1 LETLLVE
8 SSNNQWRLPQ
18 SRCRVG
24 IAKAD
29 ITPPVGIYHRMWGA
43 ALQDRSTGVHRPLEA
58 ALLWL
63 APREGVVGQ
72 DWLLVSLDYCILDR
86 CDLTAMAAAIA
97 SSSGV
102 STDRII
108 ITLTHTHG
116 SGRMSRER
124 GGEPG
129 GELIGPYLD
138 RLCEQLA
145 ELAVAARD
153 SLRPSTLVYDSGH
166 CDLARHR
173 DFYDAERGGYVC
185 GFNPRGMADDTLMV
199 VRVTAEGQSDP
210 MAVIVNYACHP
221 TTLAWDN
228 SAISPDWVGAMRSTL
243 QAQFGGGC
251 FFLQGASG
259 DLGPREGFVGD
270 TAVADRNGRQV
281 AWSAL
286 AVLEGMPP
294 ADCQYVY
301 RGPVISGA
309 VLGTWDYQPLPAE
322 VLAAQTCWRWET
334 LVVELPYRHDLP
346 DLEQTRAER
355 QRWLGLAQQAEREG
369 DRLRQRDCR
378 AQSEQMTRQ
387 IGRLES
393 LPPGKVYPLCVRL
406 ALLGEAMWVLVPGE
420 LYQIFQRRLRERLGP
435 RPVIVGT
442 LAGDW
447 NPGYIPTAE
456 VFGLGIYQELIAATS
471 PGSLEL
477 LIERV
482 ARAAEQ
488 LDGEV

>member
-1 LETLLVE
+1 M
-8 SSNNQWRLPQ
+8 
-18 SRCRVG
+18 G

-58 ALLWL
+58 AVLWL
-63 APREGVVGQ
+63 APLETAVDQ
-72 DWLLVSLDYCILDR
+72 DWLLVSLDYCILDSAE
-86 CDLTAMAAAIA
+86 LAAMAAAMA
-97 SSSGV
+97 SRSGV
-102 STDRII
+102 SADRII

-124 GGEPG
+124 SGEPG

-138 RLCEQLA
+138 RLGQQLA
-145 ELAVAARD
+145 ELAAAAHD
-153 SLRPSTLVYDSGH
+153 SLRPATMVYGRGR
-166 CDLARHR
+166 CGLAQHR
-173 DFYDAERGGYVC
+173 DFYDAARDRYVC
-185 GFNPRGMADDTLMV
+185 GFNPGGTADDTLLV
-199 VRVTAEGQSDP
+199 VRITADGEADP
-210 MAVIVNYACHP
+210 VAVIVNYACHP

-228 SAISPDWVGAMRSTL
+228 SLISPDWVGAMRSTV
-243 QAQFGGGC
+243 QEQFGGAC
-251 FFLQGASG
+251 CFLQGASG

-270 TAVADRNGRQV
+270 TAVADRHGRQV

-301 RGPVISGA
+301 RGPVTSGA
-309 VLGTWDYQPLPAE
+309 VLGTWEYRPLPVE
-322 VLAAQTCWRWET
+322 VLAAQSRWRWET

-346 DLEQTRAER
+346 DLAQTRAER
-355 QRWLGLAQQAEREG
+355 QRWLDLAQQAEREG
-369 DRLRQRDCR
+369 DRLQQRECR

-393 LPPGKVYPLCVRL
+393 LPPGKVYPLGVRL
-406 ALLGEAMWVLVPGE
+406 AVLGEAIWVLVPGE
-420 LYQIFQRRLRERLGP
+420 LYQIFQTQLRSRLAP
-435 RPVIVGT
+435 RPVIVST
-442 LAGDW
+442 LSGDW

-456 VFGLGIYQELIAATS
+456 LFGLGIYQEIIAATS

-482 ARAAEQ
+482 ARAAER
-488 LDGEV
+488 LDAEE